1 MIMKG
6 ILLAIGFLWLA
17 SFSGWEA
24 QAQGT
29 YAPLALSISG
39 DGTVTPLQNGQSLEV
54 GQDYEMEAIAAAGYV
69 FSGWQLA
76 NFFTQV
82 EVTLDPDGNPNP
94 STTSTVISLIPGYYS
109 TASVLD
115 FTGQDTSLI
124 FNYPG
129 VEQIYQ
135 SHGWQADFTPV
146 PEPASATL
154 IAIGAVALAM
164 GRGKLKTMLCHSYN
178 RFKLALFR

>member
-1 MIMKG
+1 MKG
-6 ILLAIGFLWLA
+6 ILLAFGFLWFVSCA
-17 SFSGWEA
+17 VGEVK
-24 QAQGT
+24 AQGT

-69 FSGWQLA
+69 FSGWQEA

-82 EVTLDPDGNPNP
+82 EVTLDPDGNPNL
-94 STTSTVISLIPGYYS
+94 TTNAVISLIPGYYS

-115 FTGQDTSLI
+115 FTAQDASLI

-135 SHGWQADFTPV
+135 SPGWQADFTPV
-146 PEPASATL
+146 PEPGSATL
-154 IAIGAVALAM
+154 VLAGVM
-164 GRGKLKTMLCHSYN
+164 LWGIWRWTSSARNVMLCGW
-178 RFKLALFR
+178 